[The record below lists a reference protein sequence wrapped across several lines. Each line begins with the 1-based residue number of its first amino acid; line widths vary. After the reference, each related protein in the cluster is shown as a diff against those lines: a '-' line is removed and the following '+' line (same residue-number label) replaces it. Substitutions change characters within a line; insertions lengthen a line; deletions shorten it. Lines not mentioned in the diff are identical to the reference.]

1 MWYSVGKLVPFW
13 QKEFHVPTHSDLGFP
28 SIHDYLF
35 FFFINIFFFWNIIST
50 AFILC
55 VVVVQLLSCV
65 QLFVTS
71 WTAAGQVSLSF
82 SSTQSLLK
90 LISIEMVMPSNHL
103 ILCGP
108 LLLLSLIFPR
118 IRVFSNKSVLHI
130 RWPRYWSF
138 YFSISPSNEYSG
150 LISFKT
156 YWFDIF
162 PVQGTLKSLFQNHS
176 WKASILQCSAFFM
189 VQLSNPYMTTGKTLA
204 LTIQTFV
211 SKVISLFFNTPF

>member
-1 MWYSVGKLVPFW
+1 MVLQHTVPLLF
-13 QKEFHVPTHSDLGFP
+13 QLHPTAPNMHTVHLTSCGTVWASLSHSDRKNSMFP
-28 SIHDYLF
+28 LTLTLASLQSMIIYFSFLLTF
-35 FFFINIFFFWNIIST
+35 FFFWNIIST

-55 VVVVQLLSCV
+55 VVVVQPLSCV

-130 RWPRYWSF
+130 R
-138 YFSISPSNEYSG
+138 
-150 LISFKT
+150 
-156 YWFDIF
+156 
-162 PVQGTLKSLFQNHS
+162 
-176 WKASILQCSAFFM
+176 
-189 VQLSNPYMTTGKTLA
+189 
-204 LTIQTFV
+204 
-211 SKVISLFFNTPF
+211 